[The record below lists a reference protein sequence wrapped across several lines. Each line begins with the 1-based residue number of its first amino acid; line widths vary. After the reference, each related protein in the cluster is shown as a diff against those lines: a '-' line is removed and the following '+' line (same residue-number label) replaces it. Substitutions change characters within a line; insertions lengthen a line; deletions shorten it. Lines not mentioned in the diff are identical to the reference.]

1 MQLSKTNFLQYL
13 NCSKSL
19 WLLKHKP
26 EVYPQQSISNYEKKL
41 AQEGYQVQK
50 LVEGFLLQDENADKY
65 LFNKVYKTN
74 QGLYAEADIIRKNE
88 DGTVNIYEVKSSSSA
103 SNVHLTDATFQT
115 IVLERSGIIVKSIY
129 IVHLN
134 KEYVRSEALNIGEMM
149 TFSIVTEQ
157 VRNIIDET
165 AVKVDC
171 AVTLLE
177 QAEIDETS
185 CSCLE
190 LSKSHHCAS
199 FDYFNPDIP
208 KPSIY
213 NLPRIHKNKILMFSS
228 EMRFGLNDID
238 ESEVSGNQLSV
249 LQAAKTKS
257 PVINESILEKFYDQV
272 KYPLYF
278 LDYETFSSAIP
289 MLDGVKPYA
298 HIPFQFSLHVIPSEG
313 SEELQHFEYLADGA
327 DLPIE
332 MIEKMQDYIGS
343 TGSLVSW
350 HKSFENTRNKEMGVL
365 YPDKSDFLN
374 DISTR
379 MIDLEDIFK
388 KGYVDI
394 AFGGS
399 TSIKKVLPVIV
410 PELSYDNMKVANGT
424 DAMEAF
430 TRMVEMPDGLK
441 RKKLKEDM
449 LEYCKL
455 DTLAMVEIF
464 KKMEQLAQFRV
475 SNVGQIVLR

>member
-26 EVYPQQSISNYEKKL
+26 EVYPQQSVSNYEKKL
-41 AQEGYQVQK
+41 AEEGYQVQK
-50 LVEGFLLQDENADKY
+50 LVEEFLLQDENADKY
-65 LFNKVYKTN
+65 IFSKVYKTN
-74 QGLYAEADIIRKNE
+74 HGLYAEADIIRENE
-88 DGTVNIYEVKSSSSA
+88 DGTVNIYEVKSASSV

-157 VRNIIDET
+157 VRNIIDEI
-165 AVKVDC
+165 AVKVDR

-177 QAEIDETS
+177 QAEIDETN

-199 FDYFNPDIP
+199 FNYFNPDIP

-213 NLPRIHKNKILMFSS
+213 NLPRIHKNKILIFSR
-228 EMRFGLNDID
+228 EMRFDLNDID
-238 ESEVSGNQLSV
+238 ESEVSGNQLSI
-249 LQAAKTKS
+249 LQAAKTNS

-332 MIEKMQDYIGS
+332 MIEELQKSIGS
-343 TGSLVSW
+343 KGSVVSW
-350 HKSFENTRNKEMGVL
+350 HKAFENTRNKEMAIL
-365 YPDKSDFLN
+365 YPDKLNFLN
-374 DISTR
+374 DISDR

-388 KGYVDI
+388 RGYVDI

-410 PELSYDNMKVANGT
+410 PELSYDNMEVASGT

-430 TRMVEMPDGLK
+430 ERMLEMPKGVEREKLERNMLK
-441 RKKLKEDM
+441 
-449 LEYCKL
+449 YCEL
-455 DTLAMVEIF
+455 DTLAMVRIF
-464 KKMEQLAQFRV
+464 EKMKAY
-475 SNVGQIVLR
+475 I